1 MSESENVSSD
11 IWNYIKNNP
20 QIVGLPIAGDTAL
33 DVLNA
38 MRDVHDKILDDP
50 EIAAEMLTMLAGI
63 ILSTTQGNGKEILDE
78 VIVASA
84 MHEFDKGVKG
94 ILNEE

>member
-11 IWNYIKNNP
+11 IWDYIKNHP
-20 QIVGLPIAGDTAL
+20 KIVGLPIAGDTAL

-38 MRDVHDKILDDP
+38 MRDVHEKILDDP

-63 ILSTTQGNGKEILDE
+63 ILSTTQGNAKEILDE